1 LTKII
6 TLIFCIISL
15 AASGQVTTDSTL
27 LPGADSVMVNDT
39 AAQKN
44 DSLVRT
50 VGFIDTVSKNPRKN
64 SGWTIR
70 TDSINDLRQLG
81 WEIMYRNPYFDF
93 KSKAAIPAVSAQR
106 IIKGK
111 EILFYLFVFL
121 FIVFALLRMAFPKY
135 FSDLFRLF
143 FRTTLNQSQVREQL
157 IQTPLPSLIL
167 NGFFVVSAGLYI
179 SFLLQHYS
187 VIKPGEFWKMF
198 LLATIGLSAAYF
210 VKYIGLK
217 ISGWLFQV
225 NSVADAYI
233 FVVFI
238 INKMLGI
245 LLLPFLVI
253 LAFAVGDVYKVG
265 LTLSLCLLGGMLLY
279 RLVLSFGAI
288 RNQVRVNIFHFFLY
302 ICAFEIAPLLLVY
315 KGLLL
320 YFGLSA

>member
-6 TLIFCIISL
+6 TLVFCIFSL
-15 AASGQVTTDSTL
+15 ATWGQLPVDSL
-27 LPGADSVMVNDT
+27 LSQNPDSVLIRDSANEKKDTIVNAVSLIDSVAKNPLLDT
-39 AAQKN
+39 A
-44 DSLVRT
+44 
-50 VGFIDTVSKNPRKN
+50 
-64 SGWTIR
+64 WTIR
-70 TDSINDLRQLG
+70 PEDIGNSHKLC
-81 WEIMYRNPYFDF
+81 WEILYRHPYFDF
-93 KSKAAIPAVSAQR
+93 KTKASAPLVSIER
-106 IIKGK
+106 VVLGK
-111 EILFYLFVFL
+111 ELLFYLLVFL
-121 FIVFALLRMAFPKY
+121 FIVFALLRRAFPKY

-167 NGFFVVSAGLYI
+167 NGFFVVSAGMYT
-179 SFLLQHYS
+179 SFLLKHFS
-187 VIKPGEFWKMF
+187 VIQPEEFWKMF
-198 LLATIGLSAAYF
+198 LFATIGLSAAYF

-217 ISGWLFQV
+217 VSGWLFNV
-225 NSVADAYI
+225 NPVADAYI

-253 LAFAVGDVYKVG
+253 LAFAINNVYKVG
-265 LTLSLCLLGGMLLY
+265 LTLSLCMLGGMLLY
-279 RLVLSFGAI
+279 RLILSFGAI

-302 ICAFEIAPLLLVY
+302 ICAFELAPLLLVY